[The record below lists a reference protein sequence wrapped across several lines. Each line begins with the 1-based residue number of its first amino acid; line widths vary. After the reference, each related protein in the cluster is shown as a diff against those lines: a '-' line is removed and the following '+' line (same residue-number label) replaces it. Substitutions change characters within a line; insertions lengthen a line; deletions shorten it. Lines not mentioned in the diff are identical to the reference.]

1 MKIKKIDAYLS
12 NIYKVENFSGII
24 KQIKKDRKWTRGG
37 IIVADHKECIE
48 NSVLANKLFPNFF
61 PKIISLSNETY
72 LRNFINSKTLEENP
86 KKLEKVLRI
95 MSKFHQKGI
104 KKIKNKKN
112 IEINKLNEL
121 WKEGKKTLNK
131 FSKTDN
137 YKSLLTYNIGDAK
150 ASNLLADSKYL
161 TFDSEGFSIG
171 DISTDIISL
180 IESYQFNKKPKL
192 FKKTLEIVKK
202 EYFKIDKN
210 IVEKS
215 LLGLIGIRMLETNI
229 KNRDKKLLNEA
240 IKFFNKFKNI

>member
-12 NIYKVENFSGII
+12 NIYKMENFSGII
-24 KQIKKDRKWTRGG
+24 KQIRKDRKWMRGG
-37 IIVADHKECIE
+37 IIVANHKECIE
-48 NSVLANKLFPNFF
+48 NSALANKLFPNFF

-72 LRNFINSKTLEENP
+72 LRNFINSPTLEKNP
-86 KKLEKVLRI
+86 EKLEEVIGK

-104 KKIKNKKN
+104 KKIKNKRS

-121 WKEGKKTLNK
+121 WKEGRKALNQ

-150 ASNLLADSKYL
+150 ASNLLTNSKYL

-192 FKKTLEIVKK
+192 FKKTLEITKK
-202 EYFKIDKN
+202 KYFKTDKN
-210 IVEKS
+210 IIEKS
-215 LLGLIGIRMLETNI
+215 LLGLIGIRMLEVNI
-229 KNRDKKLLNEA
+229 ENRDEKLLNEV
-240 IKFFNKFKNI
+240 IKLFNKFKNI